1 MTVPKT
7 LTLSGPEILEIAGVR
22 TVKWDLLDQDGVGY
36 RVSWIESAFDTLI
49 PECMAFACKHDER
62 GRRWTNYHE
71 QAVSYNPDAALALDD
86 VIEQLG
92 DKYGY
97 VFVIDP
103 GTRRL
108 LPGEVVADG

>member
-1 MTVPKT
+1 MPKT
-7 LTLSGPEILEIAGVR
+7 LTLSEPKLSEIAGVR

-36 RVSWIESAFDTLI
+36 RISWIESAFDTLR

-62 GRRWTNYHE
+62 GPRWTDYRE
-71 QAVSYNPDAALALDD
+71 QAVSYNSDAALALDD

-103 GTRRL
+103 GTRQL
-108 LPGEVVADG
+108 LPGEVVADD